1 MKPRDFPTGRAA
13 KGGDKPVA
21 IDMSLDE
28 PEEAGAIACSPSQT
42 TNYEPEEEA
51 QMMMAEAKADKVEA
65 GSPEY
70 KAPGSLSP
78 SREQSPI
85 PPVLNAY
92 YTQNFRP
99 KQVYG
104 PRPVPKVTPS
114 TLGGRGRRTRWSE
127 TRKGVGISNMTR
139 AHQGARIRTHR
150 REDYTEKYDFLTVY
164 LDVTRCAIRQ
174 WVIPIARL
182 HTI

>member
-13 KGGDKPVA
+13 KGGDKPVV

-28 PEEAGAIACSPSQT
+28 PEEAGAIARSRSQT

-85 PPVLNAY
+85 RPVLNAY

-114 TLGGRGRRTRWSE
+114 TLAERRKRKEDEVERDQKRGRH
-127 TRKGVGISNMTR
+127 KQHDQ
-139 AHQGARIRTHR
+139 AHQGARIRTHLAAR
-150 REDYTEKYDFLTVY
+150 TRGKPGAAVAGSREHQGSGRPGYE
-164 LDVTRCAIRQ
+164 
-174 WVIPIARL
+174 ARN
-182 HTI
+182 